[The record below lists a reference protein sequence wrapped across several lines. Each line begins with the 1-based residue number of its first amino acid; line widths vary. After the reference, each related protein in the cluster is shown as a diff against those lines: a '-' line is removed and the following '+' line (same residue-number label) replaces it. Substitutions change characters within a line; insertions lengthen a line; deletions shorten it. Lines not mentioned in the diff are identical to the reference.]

1 MLYKFSLILVV
12 LQCFWVVFQYAK
24 YMESRDVEKARHAF
38 HRSCTIHLPQKASL
52 HLAWA
57 AFEERQ
63 GFQLVDIY
71 QCLVL

>member
-1 MLYKFSLILVV
+1 
-12 LQCFWVVFQYAK
+12 
-24 YMESRDVEKARHAF
+24 MESRDVEKARHAF
-38 HRSCTIHLPQKASL
+38 RRSCTIHLPQKASL